1 MSFLHNLTNS
11 FIFRRADVRTLQY
24 TPEESNQ
31 EVDYPQQQPEQDAES
46 YPFTQR
52 GQRQQVGRR
61 RTPAKKQHVEQYLK
75 EVTPTTKT
83 VYNQRPRSYL
93 RLNNQPRD
101 RGIKEQAEELQPEG
115 ILKQPSIQYIEQ
127 SDLQQ

>member
-1 MSFLHNLTNS
+1 MKS
-11 FIFRRADVRTLQY
+11 FIFFRRADVRAYQY
-24 TPEESNQ
+24 TTEESSQ
-31 EVDYPQQQPEQDAES
+31 EVDYSPQQQEQDNEN

-52 GQRQQVGRR
+52 GQRQQIARR
-61 RTPAKKQHVEQYLK
+61 RTPAKTQHVEQYLK

-83 VYNQRPRSYL
+83 VYNQRPGNYL

-101 RGIKEQAEELQPEG
+101 RGLKEQAEELQQRA
-115 ILKQPSIQYIEQ
+115 ILKEPSIQYVEQ